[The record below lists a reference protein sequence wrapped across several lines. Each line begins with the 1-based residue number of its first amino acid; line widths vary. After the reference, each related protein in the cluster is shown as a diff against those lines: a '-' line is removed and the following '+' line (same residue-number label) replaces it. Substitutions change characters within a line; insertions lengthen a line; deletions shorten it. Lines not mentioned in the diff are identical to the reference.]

1 MRIIIVRHGEP
12 NYVKDCLTPLGVRQ
26 AKAVA
31 KRLAEEGIEEIYSSP
46 MGRARETAQE
56 TADLLG
62 MQEIKIVDFMHELAW
77 GTEGGPLYGDGH
89 PWMISDEMVNSGW
102 DLLRTDWPTHPGFI
116 HNRITK
122 EIAYVEEQT
131 DKWLATLGYQREG
144 LYYRCTRKDDDWHTI
159 ALFCHGGSSTAMLA
173 RMLNLTFPYLCAT
186 LHLGHTGIATIRLTN
201 MPGELCV
208 PHMELMGD
216 ERHKIGVV

>member
-12 NYVKDCLTPLGVRQ
+12 NYEKDCLTPLGIRQ

-31 KRLAEEGIEEIYSSP
+31 KRLADEGIEEIYSSP

-62 MQEIKIVDFMHELAW
+62 FGEVKIVDFMHELAW
-77 GTEGGPLYGDGH
+77 GTVGGPLYGDGH
-89 PWMISDEMVNSGW
+89 PWMISDEMVNEGW
-102 DLLRTDWPTHPGFI
+102 DLNRTDWKTHPGFI
-116 HNRITK
+116 NNRIVK
-122 EIAYVEEQT
+122 EIEHVEEQT
-131 DKWLATLGYQREG
+131 DFWLSTLGYQREG
-144 LYYRCTRKDDDWHTI
+144 LYYRNVHEDDKQHAI

-186 LHLGHTGIATIRLTN
+186 LHLGHTGIATIRFTRR
-201 MPGELCV
+201 PGELCI
-208 PHMELMGD
+208 PTMDLMGD
-216 ERHKIGVV
+216 ERHKIGVD

>member
-12 NYVKDCLTPLGVRQ
+12 NYIKDCLTPLGVKQ

-31 KRLAEEGIEEIYSSP
+31 QRLADEGIEEIYSSP

-56 TADLLG
+56 TAALLG
-62 MQEIKIVDFMHELAW
+62 KEIKIVDFMHELSW
-77 GTEGGPLYGDGH
+77 GTEGGPLYADGH
-89 PWMISDEMVNSGW
+89 PWNISDEMVNTGW
-102 DLLRTDWPTHPGFI
+102 DLNRTDWPTHPGFI

-122 EIAYVEEQT
+122 DIAHVVEQT
-131 DKWLATLGYQREG
+131 DVWLSTLGYQREG
-144 LYYRCTRKDDDWHTI
+144 LYYRNTRKDDAQHTV

-173 RMLNLTFPYLCAT
+173 QMLNLTFPYLCAT
-186 LHLGHTGIATIRLTN
+186 LHLGHTGIVTIRLTKVA
-201 MPGELCV
+201 GELCV

-216 ERHKIGVV
+216 ERHKIGVL